1 MPLMTKEEIQ
11 HLAKLA
17 RIELTEAEITK
28 FTVELSAILSYVGT
42 VQTLAAEATDNTSVV
57 GDRYNIVRPDVV
69 TNQADGYTPELLAE
83 MPQTEGR
90 YMVVKKIL
98 QTE

>member
-1 MPLMTKEEIQ
+1 MTREEIT
-11 HLAKLA
+11 HLATLA
-17 RIELTEAEITK
+17 RIELTEDEITR
-28 FTVELSAILSYVGT
+28 FTKELSAILSYVGT
-42 VQTLAAEATDNTSVV
+42 VQQLVDEAGEAAPPAV
-57 GDRYNIVRPDVV
+57 GVRHNVFRSDLV
-69 TNQADGYTPELLAE
+69 TNEPDSFTNDLLAE